1 LFGRRLGT
9 GTCMVGGM
17 AMIET
22 KEVAAYTAGS
32 RVSRLV
38 QDGLAIGFMAC

>member
-1 LFGRRLGT
+1 
-9 GTCMVGGM
+9 MVGGM

-22 KEVAAYTAGS
+22 EEVSADTAGG

-38 QDGLAIGFMAC
+38 QDDLAIGFMAY